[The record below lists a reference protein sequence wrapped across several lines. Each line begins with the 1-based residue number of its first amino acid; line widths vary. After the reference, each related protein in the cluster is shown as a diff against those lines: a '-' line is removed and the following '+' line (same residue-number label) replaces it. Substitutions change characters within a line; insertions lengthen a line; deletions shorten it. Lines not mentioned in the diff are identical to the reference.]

1 MADRQ
6 TANDTMMEDDE
17 INLLDYWRVI
27 VKRKILIGGI
37 VFIAIVASVIYSLI
51 LPPIY
56 SSTTS
61 IFPPQQEG
69 SMASGI
75 MSQLGGGL
83 GGLAGGFLGISTP
96 IDTWMAILKS
106 ETIREAMIHR
116 FNLMNIFEAKSMEE
130 ARNSLAG
137 MVKIA
142 KSKEGF
148 ISVTVEDKDPKMAA
162 TLANAYVEELDK
174 INKGIMTTS
183 GRRMRVFVE
192 KRLDEAKVELTK
204 AEEAIKTFQET
215 NRAVKIDDQSRAVID
230 AIGSVKGLLMAKEVE
245 LQTFLSYATPY
256 NPQAEI
262 LKTHVEELKERLR
275 ELEEGKRIPANPASK
290 DIFIPTAK
298 MPDLALQ
305 YARLLRDTKVQQ
317 TLYELLTQQY
327 EMARIQEAKDT
338 PTVQVLDMAQIPEMR
353 SKPKRRQIVMLFT
366 ITAAFFGVIAA
377 FFMEYLERV
386 KKNHIS

>member
-6 TANDTMMEDDE
+6 IADDTMMEDDE

-37 VFIAIVASVIYSLI
+37 VFIAFVASVIYSLI

-148 ISVTVEDKDPKMAA
+148 ISVTVE
-162 TLANAYVEELDK
+162 
-174 INKGIMTTS
+174 
-183 GRRMRVFVE
+183 
-192 KRLDEAKVELTK
+192 
-204 AEEAIKTFQET
+204 
-215 NRAVKIDDQSRAVID
+215 
-230 AIGSVKGLLMAKEVE
+230 
-245 LQTFLSYATPY
+245 
-256 NPQAEI
+256 
-262 LKTHVEELKERLR
+262 
-275 ELEEGKRIPANPASK
+275 
-290 DIFIPTAK
+290 
-298 MPDLALQ
+298 
-305 YARLLRDTKVQQ
+305 
-317 TLYELLTQQY
+317 
-327 EMARIQEAKDT
+327 
-338 PTVQVLDMAQIPEMR
+338 
-353 SKPKRRQIVMLFT
+353 
-366 ITAAFFGVIAA
+366 
-377 FFMEYLERV
+377 
-386 KKNHIS
+386 